1 MPRLRCSAESK
12 EDLKQIARFIARDKP
27 AAARRW
33 LAKLREKCRLV
44 ANHPDVGDARPE
56 LGENIRST
64 YVGSYVIFF
73 RHVEGYLE
81 IVRVIRGDVD
91 DPDI

>member
-1 MPRLRCSAESK
+1 M
-12 EDLKQIARFIARDKP
+12 ARDKP
-27 AAARRW
+27 VATRRW

-44 ANHPDVGDARPE
+44 ANHPDLGDARPE
-56 LGENIRST
+56 LGENMRST

-73 RHVEGYLE
+73 RHVEGFLE